1 MGSDKVRPALSLV
14 DYDSDVQ
21 PAMEYVF
28 GTTFVC
34 NTLQDAKQVGYT
46 CTCTYMYVQQI
57 YVHRMSF

>member
-46 CTCTYMYVQQI
+46 CTCT
-57 YVHRMSF
+57 